1 VLDFLTLCFVIVFA
15 SLIVC
20 LEHKVVVEQCLMQD
34 GKRKQVIASSR
45 LQGSFVCSTNELSA
59 STLDAGLISRFTV
72 ITPSS
77 KRTREKHKT
86 VQGIFRASLS
96 ASSSQAVRS
105 GRATCRAVTND
116 MFKRC
121 AVVQRLL
128 ALDAVQ
134 PVNMSA
140 ASAVLE
146 AYSKLPGR
154 VAQARALDRVLT
166 VASTLCIM
174 DCIATLFCLPQSP
187 FAGECINPADARQRQ
202 AINGLLVTTTEHG
215 IAALGLLQHEM
226 LSTDQACI
234 LTALAHAD
242 LEPCPTDPAYVTL
255 SCLGAGA
262 SAATTGG
269 SGGGYRTKRKNFIE
283 ESSSLSSTTP
293 ERVAGVMHRLVS
305 AEMQSPPYILDMTSA
320 FGCSPVA
327 NSNRRQRR
335 KVFRDPC
342 WILAEAL
349 KPCINKSKDDVSNPV
364 SILGSFACGPTHARV
379 MTMLGVHG
387 VSHLMQCVQ
396 LPAFTPYNM
405 QLAFLPASHT
415 QMLGGKTEAANTIS
429 SERQHKTRH
438 ISRPVECTTLCTRL
452 KSTDG
457 TMQLLGVLPADLNG
471 SRSFFT
477 QRYGSSA
484 DMDTGMTYPNDYVD

>member
-1 VLDFLTLCFVIVFA
+1 
-15 SLIVC
+15 
-20 LEHKVVVEQCLMQD
+20 MQD

-96 ASSSQAVRS
+96 AASSHTVRS
-105 GRATCRAVTND
+105 GRSTCRTVTND

-128 ALDAVQ
+128 ALDAVR
-134 PVNMSA
+134 PVDLSA

-187 FAGECINPADARQRQ
+187 FAGECINPADTRQRQ
-202 AINGLLVTTTEHG
+202 AINALLVTTTEHG

-255 SCLGAGA
+255 ACLGAGA
-262 SAATTGG
+262 SAAAAGG
-269 SGGGYRTKRKNFIE
+269 SGGGYRSKRKNFIE
-283 ESSSLSSTTP
+283 ETSSLSCTTP
-293 ERVAGVMHRLVS
+293 ERVAGVMHRLV
-305 AEMQSPPYILDMTSA
+305 ATEMQSPPYTLDMTCA
-320 FGCSPVA
+320 FGCAPVS
-327 NSNRRQRR
+327 NSHRRQRR
-335 KVFRDPC
+335 KVFKDPC
-342 WILAEAL
+342 WVLAEAL
-349 KPCINKSKDDVSNPV
+349 QPCVNKTKDDVSNPV
-364 SILGSFACGPTHARV
+364 SVLASFACGITHARC
-379 MTMLGVHG
+379 MTMMGVHG
-387 VSHLMQCVQ
+387 VSHLLQCVEM
-396 LPAFTPYNM
+396 PVFTPYNM

-415 QMLGGKTEAANTIS
+415 QMLGGSTEASNTIS
-429 SERQHKTRH
+429 TERQHKTRQ
-438 ISRPVECTTLCTRL
+438 ISRPVECTTLAKRVGAVN
-452 KSTDG
+452 G
-457 TMQLLGVLPADLNG
+457 TTQLLGLDAGDLNA
-471 SRSFFT
+471 SRAVFT
-477 QRYGSSA
+477 QRYCATTSSSSS
-484 DMDTGMTYPNDYVD
+484 TPSMTYPGDYID